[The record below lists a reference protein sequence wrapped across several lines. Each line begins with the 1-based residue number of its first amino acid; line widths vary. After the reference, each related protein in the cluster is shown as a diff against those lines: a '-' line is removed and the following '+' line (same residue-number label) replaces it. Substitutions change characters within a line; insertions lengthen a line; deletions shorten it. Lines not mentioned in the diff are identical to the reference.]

1 MTLPPGKIP
10 VDILKEVIFK
20 NLGAK
25 RGEVAVGPAAGI
37 DGAVVDVG
45 DKSLILSMDPITG
58 ALERIGWLAVNINA
72 NDIST
77 FGVEPA
83 LFLSCILLPEKA
95 DRRTVEII
103 SSQMNKA
110 AQGLGMAIVGGH
122 SESTPGLVNPI
133 VAGCAMGT
141 AEKGKYVTAAGAKE
155 GDRIIITKTAGIEGT
170 AILAADR
177 EEKLRETI
185 RSSTLKS
192 AREFFS
198 RISVTKEASIAFKT
212 GGVHAMHD
220 PTEGGIA
227 GGIHEIADASNLGF
241 KILEQRIPVAK
252 ETLEICEA
260 FEIDPLYL
268 IASGSML
275 IAARKEAADE
285 IEKSLKKSGIAASV
299 VGEFL
304 PSSENRIVKWKNG
317 AETELARPTC
327 DHLWVAL
334 AKQ

>member
-10 VDILKEVIFK
+10 VDLLKEVIFK
-20 NLGAK
+20 NLGVK
-25 RGEVAVGPAAGI
+25 RDEVAVGPAAGV
-37 DGAVVDVG
+37 DGAVVNVG
-45 DKSLILSMDPITG
+45 GKSLIICMDPITG

-72 NDIST
+72 NDVST

-83 LFLSCILLPEKA
+83 FFLSCILLAEKA

-122 SESTPGLVNPI
+122 CESTPGLVNSM
-133 VAGCAMGT
+133 VAGCAMGV
-141 AEKGKYVTAAGAKE
+141 AENGNYVTAAGAKA
-155 GDRIIITKTAGIEGT
+155 GDKIIITKTAGIEGT
-170 AILAADR
+170 AILASDR
-177 EEKLRETI
+177 EEKLGKTVGA
-185 RSSTLKS
+185 STLKN

-198 RISVTKEASIAFKT
+198 MISVVKEASIAFKT

-227 GGIHEIADASNLGF
+227 GGIHEVADASNLGF
-241 KILEQRIPVAK
+241 KILEERIPVAK
-252 ETLEICEA
+252 ETLEICAA
-260 FEIDPLYL
+260 FEIDPLCL

-275 IAARKEAADE
+275 IAARKDIAYD
-285 IEKSLKKSGIAASV
+285 IKKNLNKSGITASV

-304 PSSENRIVKWKNG
+304 ASPEDRIVKRKNG
-317 AETELARPTC
+317 AETELPRPTS

>member
-1 MTLPPGKIP
+1 MLPPGKIP
-10 VDILKEVIFK
+10 VDILEEVIFK

-25 RGEVAVGPAAGI
+25 RDEVAVGPAAGI
-37 DGAVVDVG
+37 DGAVVNVG
-45 DKSLILSMDPITG
+45 NKSLILSMDPITG
-58 ALERIGWLAVNINA
+58 ALERIGWLAVNVNA

-83 LFLSCILLPEKA
+83 FFLSCILLPEKA
-95 DRRTVEII
+95 DRRIVEII

-122 SESTPGLVNPI
+122 CESTPGLVNPV
-133 VAGCAMGT
+133 VAGCAIGVT
-141 AEKGKYVTAAGAKE
+141 EKGNYVTAAGAE
-155 GDRIIITKTAGIEGT
+155 AGDKIIMTKTAGIEGT
-170 AILAADR
+170 AILASDR
-177 EEKLRETI
+177 EKKLRKTI
-185 RSSTLKS
+185 SSSTLKN
-192 AREFFS
+192 ARELFS
-198 RISVTKEASIAFKT
+198 MISVAKEASIAFKT

-227 GGIHEIADASNLGF
+227 GGIHEVADASNLGF

-252 ETLEICEA
+252 ETLEICAE

-275 IAARKEAADE
+275 IVAGKDAADE
-285 IEKSLKKSGIAASV
+285 IERRLTKSGIRASV

-304 PSSENRIVKWKNG
+304 PSPEDRIVKRENG
-317 AETELARPTC
+317 VEEELARPVC